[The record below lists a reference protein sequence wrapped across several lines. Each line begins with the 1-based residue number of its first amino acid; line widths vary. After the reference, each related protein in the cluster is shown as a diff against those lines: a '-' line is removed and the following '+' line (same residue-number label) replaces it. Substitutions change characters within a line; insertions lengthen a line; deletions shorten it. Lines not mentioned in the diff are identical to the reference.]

1 MKNQMKYYKYYE
13 KLMNMNLNQSI
24 VKTPEY
30 HILSKIYPNITES
43 IKLEREMKRL
53 NNKLK
58 MKKGKSTE
66 FKIKR
71 EIAIIKR
78 KLRKN
83 KLLKRL
89 HGEDKQEA
97 IFRKTMKPELSNN
110 IITSLSKKFFVRRI
124 TNFRKKI
131 RENLPP
137 TIFSLRELDAT
148 EKRMELGEWIRKTR
162 RKKL

>member
-1 MKNQMKYYKYYE
+1 MKDQMNYYKYYE
-13 KLMNMNLNQSI
+13 KLMNMNLNRSI

-43 IKLEREMKRL
+43 IKLEREMERL

-58 MKKGKSTE
+58 SKKGKSTE
-66 FKIKR
+66 FKTKR
-71 EIAIIKR
+71 EIAIIKG

-83 KLLKRL
+83 KLLKRI
-89 HGEDKQEA
+89 HGEGKQEA

-110 IITSLSKKFFVRRI
+110 IITSLSKKFFVGRI

-148 EKRMELGEWIRKTR
+148 EKGMELREWIRRT
-162 RKKL
+162 RKKKL

>member
-1 MKNQMKYYKYYE
+1 
-13 KLMNMNLNQSI
+13 MNMNLNRSI

-30 HILSKIYPNITES
+30 HILSKIYPNIAGS

-58 MKKGKSTE
+58 SKKGKSTE

-83 KLLKRL
+83 KLLENL
-89 HGEDKQEA
+89 HGEGKQEA
-97 IFRKTMKPELSNN
+97 IFRKTMKPESSNN
-110 IITSLSKKFFVRRI
+110 IITSLSKKYFVRRI

>member
-1 MKNQMKYYKYYE
+1 
-13 KLMNMNLNQSI
+13 MNLNQSI

-30 HILSKIYPNITES
+30 QILSKNYPNITES

-53 NNKLK
+53 NIKLISN
-58 MKKGKSTE
+58 KGKSTQ

-89 HGEDKQEA
+89 HGESKQEE

-110 IITSLSKKFFVRRI
+110 IITSLSKKFFVTRI

-137 TIFSLRELDAT
+137 TIFSLRELDAS
-148 EKRMELGEWIRKTR
+148 EKGLELSEWILKTR
-162 RKKL
+162 RKKS

>member
-1 MKNQMKYYKYYE
+1 MKDQMNYYKYYE

-58 MKKGKSTE
+58 SKKRKSTE

-71 EIAIIKR
+71 EIAIINGK
-78 KLRKN
+78 
-83 KLLKRL
+83 
-89 HGEDKQEA
+89 
-97 IFRKTMKPELSNN
+97 
-110 IITSLSKKFFVRRI
+110 
-124 TNFRKKI
+124 
-131 RENLPP
+131 
-137 TIFSLRELDAT
+137 
-148 EKRMELGEWIRKTR
+148 
-162 RKKL
+162 

>member
-1 MKNQMKYYKYYE
+1 
-13 KLMNMNLNQSI
+13 MNMNLNLSI
-24 VKTPEY
+24 VKTPEF
-30 HILSKIYPNITES
+30 HILSKNYPNITES

-58 MKKGKSTE
+58 SKKGKSTE

-71 EIAIIKR
+71 EVTIIKG

-83 KLLKRL
+83 KLLKRM
-89 HGEDKQEA
+89 HGEGKQEA

-137 TIFSLRELDAT
+137 TIFSLKELDVT
-148 EKRMELGEWIRKTR
+148 DKRMGLSEWIRKTR
-162 RKKL
+162 KKKL

>member
-1 MKNQMKYYKYYE
+1 MKYYKYYE
-13 KLMNMNLNQSI
+13 KLMSMNLNRSI

-58 MKKGKSTE
+58 SKKGKSTE

-71 EIAIIKR
+71 EIAIIKG

-89 HGEDKQEA
+89 HGESKQEA

-110 IITSLSKKFFVRRI
+110 IITSFSKKFFVKRI

-137 TIFSLRELDAT
+137 TIFSLRELDVAD
-148 EKRMELGEWIRKTR
+148 KGMELSEWIRKTR